1 MMQIQGTQSD
11 FINSAIEKMP
21 SFSQEIQTNNVLTK
35 RILALKAKDGSNLAN
50 KLPEK
55 KTKPIEENPT
65 LKYSTQIMP

>member
-1 MMQIQGTQSD
+1 MQIQGAQTD

-35 RILALKAKDGSNLAN
+35 RILALKAKDGPDLTN

-55 KTKPIEENPT
+55 KPKPIEENPT
-65 LKYSTQIMP
+65 LKYSTQILP